1 MGRFIIS
8 EEEKKHIMSLY
19 EQPIPTTTSGTT
31 ESDVKPDFRF
41 IKRCEIKW
49 FKCKDIEPNEKDYE
63 DYTLGFNNAIKG
75 IKPKRLP
82 IPPNVLNGGRE
93 AKERGLDKK

>member
-1 MGRFIIS
+1 MGKFIIS
-8 EEEKKHIMSLY
+8 EEEKKHIMGLY
-19 EQPIPTTTSGTT
+19 EQPTPTTTSGTT

-41 IKRCEIKW
+41 IKRCEIRW
-49 FKCKDIEPNEKDYE
+49 FKCRDIEPNEKDYE

-82 IPPNVLNGGRE
+82 IPPNVLNGSRE
-93 AKERGLDKK
+93 ARERGLIKK

>member
-1 MGRFIIS
+1 MGKFIIS
-8 EEEKKHIMSLY
+8 EEEKKHIRGLY
-19 EQPIPTTTSGTT
+19 EQPTPSTTSGTT

-82 IPPNVLNGGRE
+82 IPPNILNGSRE
-93 AKERGLDKK
+93 ARERGLIKK

>member
-1 MGRFIIS
+1 MGKFIIS
-8 EEEKKHIMSLY
+8 EEEKKHIMGLY

-63 DYTLGFNNAIKG
+63 VYTLGFNNAIKG

-82 IPPNVLNGGRE
+82 IPPNILNGGRE
-93 AKERGLDKK
+93 ARERGLIKK

>member
-1 MGRFIIS
+1 MGKFIIS
-8 EEEKKHIMSLY
+8 EEEKKHIMGLY
-19 EQPIPTTTSGTT
+19 EQPTPTTTSGTT
-31 ESDVKPDFRF
+31 ESDIKPDFRF

-82 IPPNVLNGGRE
+82 IPPNVLNGSRE
-93 AKERGLDKK
+93 ARERGLIKK

>member
-1 MGRFIIS
+1 MGKFIIS
-8 EEEKKHIMSLY
+8 EEEKKHIMGLY
-19 EQPIPTTTSGTT
+19 EQPTPTTTSGTT
-31 ESDVKPDFRF
+31 ESNVKPDFRF

-49 FKCKDIEPNEKDYE
+49 FKCKDIEPNEKDYK

-93 AKERGLDKK
+93 AKERGLSKK

>member
-8 EEEKKHIMSLY
+8 EEEKKHIMGLY
-19 EQPIPTTTSGTT
+19 EQPTTTTTSGTT

>member
-1 MGRFIIS
+1 MGKFIIT
-8 EEEKKHIMSLY
+8 EEEKNRIRGLY

-63 DYTLGFNNAIKG
+63 VYTLGFNNAIKG

-82 IPPNVLNGGRE
+82 IPPNILNGGRE
-93 AKERGLDKK
+93 AKERGLVKK

>member
-8 EEEKKHIMSLY
+8 EEEKKHIMGLY
-19 EQPIPTTTSGTT
+19 EQPTPTTTSGTT

-41 IKRCEIKW
+41 IKRCEIRW

-93 AKERGLDKK
+93 AKERGLIKK

>member
-1 MGRFIIS
+1 MGKFIIS
-8 EEEKKHIMSLY
+8 EEEKKHIRGLY
-19 EQPIPTTTSGTT
+19 EQSTTPPTSGKT

-63 DYTLGFNNAIKG
+63 VYTLGFNNAIKG

-93 AKERGLDKK
+93 AKERGLAKK

>member
-8 EEEKKHIMSLY
+8 EEEKKHIMGLY
-19 EQPIPTTTSGTT
+19 EQPTTPTTSGTT
-31 ESDVKPDFRF
+31 GTDVKPDFRF

-82 IPPNVLNGGRE
+82 IPPNILNGGRE
-93 AKERGLDKK
+93 AKERGLIKK

>member
-1 MGRFIIS
+1 MGKFIIS
-8 EEEKKHIMSLY
+8 EEEKKHIRGLY
-19 EQPIPTTTSGTT
+19 EQPMPPTTSGTT

-63 DYTLGFNNAIKG
+63 VYTLGFYNGIKG

-82 IPPNVLNGGRE
+82 IPPNILNGGRE
-93 AKERGLDKK
+93 AIERGLAKK

>member
-1 MGRFIIS
+1 MGKFIIS
-8 EEEKKHIMSLY
+8 EEERKHIMGLY
-19 EQPIPTTTSGTT
+19 EQPMPPTTSGTT

-63 DYTLGFNNAIKG
+63 DYTLGFYNAIKG

-82 IPPNVLNGGRE
+82 IPPNILNGSRE
-93 AKERGLDKK
+93 ARERGLIKK

>member
-1 MGRFIIS
+1 MG
-8 EEEKKHIMSLY
+8 LY
-19 EQPIPTTTSGTT
+19 EQSTTTTTSGTT

-75 IKPKRLP
+75 VKPKRLP
-82 IPPNVLNGGRE
+82 IPPNILNGSRE
-93 AKERGLDKK
+93 ARERGLIKK

>member
-1 MGRFIIS
+1 MRKFIIS
-8 EEEKKHIMSLY
+8 EEEKKHIMGLY
-19 EQPIPTTTSGTT
+19 EQPTPTTTSGTT
-31 ESDVKPDFRF
+31 ESNVKPDFRF

-63 DYTLGFNNAIKG
+63 DYTLGFNNGIKG

-93 AKERGLDKK
+93 AKERGLIKK